1 MASPLFF
8 TSAPPFPD
16 DVPVAQIARI
26 SLEKL
31 ANKDAQEAKA
41 VFDACTSLGF
51 FLLDLRGNSVG
62 EELIKDVDAALEA
75 TGETMDIGP
84 RRENALHSTYA
95 QMLFWGIMKT
105 KNGKPDRCEF
115 YVVTQDDILHNP
127 SRFCIKDDDP
137 FHTHPFPNPP
147 PIESRR
153 HHLEGF
159 VNRGQY
165 AITLVLRAF
174 STQLGLP
181 ENIFRERMQPD
192 QSSGTIIRL
201 IRSAPSLTPEEKRT
215 GLVAHTDYGSITL
228 LANVTGG
235 LQVLRPDADPS
246 DERGWEYVKPEPG
259 CLIVNIADAMV
270 QWTGGVLRS
279 NMHRVNFV
287 PGTQALVPRH
297 SVALLVRPQM
307 DTRMS
312 RIVGGRIPLVS
323 EDGEDKAKRAEE
335 LKGLSAI
342 VWERR
347 KAMAL
352 REGRDIMKSRGGR
365 ALQPLAAV

>member
-95 QMLFWGIMKT
+95 QMLFW
-105 KNGKPDRCEF
+105 
-115 YVVTQDDILHNP
+115 
-127 SRFCIKDDDP
+127 DDDP

-165 AITLVLRAF
+165 AITLVLRVL